1 MKYVTDH
8 FNLEMIKEPTYILV
22 PKTLNRKKFLKRVK
36 KSKSSIG
43 SKVIAKLLH
52 KPKEKQEIKLK
63 RGDEIYIVTSEFGR
77 NHSCE
82 YTYNNN
88 FRFEVFLIE

>member
-8 FNLEMIKEPTYILV
+8 FSLDMIKEPTY
-22 PKTLNRKKFLKRVK
+22 TLIQENMKKYKFMKNIK

-43 SKVIAKLLH
+43 SKLIAKMLH
-52 KPKEKQEIKLK
+52 KPKRKQQLKLR
-63 RGDEIYIVTSEFGR
+63 RGDEIYVVTSEFGR

-82 YTYNNN
+82 YTYNND
-88 FRFEVFLIE
+88 FRFEVFTIN

>member
-8 FNLEMIKEPTYILV
+8 FNLEMIKEPTYTLV
-22 PKTLNRKKFLKRVK
+22 QKTLSQKKFIISVK
-36 KSKSSIG
+36 KAKSSISSG
-43 SKVIAKLLH
+43 KIAYMLH
-52 KPKEKQEIKLK
+52 KPKKRDKIELK

-88 FRFEVFLIE
+88 FRFEVFSIE